1 MAPWKEG
8 GSQPHTFTSRSPH
21 RGKKTGRGVKGAQ
34 RTWTLT
40 VSPPSRRWHNGW
52 AHPPCRV
59 DGGRT
64 RWLAKGLHGVQR
76 FSAQVSRPRKKQ
88 GTMPVRGAH
97 AAFRGPCPPV
107 GRAPAAGAPCGSRG
121 SLRASPADA
130 SPLHNGPT
138 LSLRAVCPQT
148 QSSLLPDAKAPAA
161 APEPGTALTAAG
173 QTRFPEVTGQ
183 RGWWGIGHTGTATSP
198 TLPTL
203 GLQWE
208 GPENQEEESRRNK
221 KGKTGDVEGGHVEK
235 EKDGP

>member
-1 MAPWKEG
+1 
-8 GSQPHTFTSRSPH
+8 
-21 RGKKTGRGVKGAQ
+21 
-34 RTWTLT
+34 
-40 VSPPSRRWHNGW
+40 
-52 AHPPCRV
+52 
-59 DGGRT
+59 
-64 RWLAKGLHGVQR
+64 
-76 FSAQVSRPRKKQ
+76 
-88 GTMPVRGAH
+88 MPVQGAH
-97 AAFRGPCPPV
+97 AAFRGPRPPV
-107 GRAPAAGAPCGSRG
+107 GRAPAAGAACGSRG
-121 SLRASPADA
+121 SPGASPADA

-173 QTRFPEVTGQ
+173 QAWFPEVTGQ
-183 RGWWGIGHTGTATSP
+183 RGWWGMGHMGTATSP

-208 GPENQEEESRRNK
+208 GPENKDEESRRNK